1 MTENKKLKIVLAYSG
16 GLDTSTIVPWLK
28 ENYDCEVHAVCVNV
42 GQGDDGAEVIARGL
56 EIGATSVQFVNVQDE
71 FVKDYVYPMLKSG
84 AMYEGKYLLG
94 TSIARPL
101 IAKVLVDK
109 ARELGADAICHGATG
124 KGNDQVRFE
133 LTIMAL
139 APEMKIIAP
148 WRIWDIKSRQDALD
162 YCAARGIRLPM
173 SAETSYSR
181 DENMWHLSH
190 EGLELEDPANAPNYD
205 KLLQN
210 TTPLEKTPDEGEYVE
225 IEFVKGIPVKVNGKE
240 MEPAEMIFYLNEI
253 GGKHGVGVIDMV
265 ENRVVG
271 MKSRGVYE
279 TPAGTILY
287 FAHNEL
293 EELCLDRE
301 MSALKREMSLK
312 YANMVYE
319 GKWFS
324 RTREALDAFVDATQ
338 ETVTGTVKMKLY
350 KGHIINCGKTS
361 PYSLYNQEISSF
373 ETGELYDHKDSEG
386 FIKLYGLPLK
396 INAMMKANNAKNC
409 GCDCEK

>member
-1 MTENKKLKIVLAYSG
+1 MTMKIVLAYSG

-42 GQGDDGAEVIARGL
+42 GQGDNEEEVVSRGL
-56 EIGATSVQFVNVQDE
+56 RIGATTVQYVNVEEEFVN
-71 FVKDYVYPMLKSG
+71 DYVFPMLKSG
-84 AMYEGKYLLG
+84 AKYEGKYLLG

-162 YCAARGIRLPM
+162 YCAARGIDLPM

-190 EGLELEDPANAPNYD
+190 EGLELEDPANGPNYD
-205 KLLQN
+205 KLLQL
-210 TTPLEKTPDEGEYVE
+210 TTPLEKTPDEGEVVE

-240 MEPAEMIFYLNEI
+240 MGGAEMIHHLNKI
-253 GGKHGVGVIDMV
+253 GGKHGIGVVDMV

-279 TPAGTILY
+279 TPAGSILY
-287 FAHNEL
+287 FAHEEL

-301 MSALKREMSLK
+301 MSALKREFALK

-324 RTREALDAFVDATQ
+324 RTREALDAFVDKTQ
-338 ETVTGTVKMKLY
+338 ETVTGTVKVKLY
-350 KGHIINCGKTS
+350 KGHLINMGKTS

-373 ETGELYDHKDSEG
+373 VTGELYDHKDSEG

-396 INAMMKANNAKNC
+396 INAMMKMNNK
-409 GCDCEK
+409 

>member
-1 MTENKKLKIVLAYSG
+1 MTMKIVLAYSG

-42 GQGDDGAEVIARGL
+42 GQGDNEEEVVSRGL
-56 EIGATSVQFVNVQDE
+56 RIGATTVQYVNVEEEFVN
-71 FVKDYVYPMLKSG
+71 DYVFPMLKSG
-84 AMYEGKYLLG
+84 AKYEGKYLLG

-162 YCAARGIRLPM
+162 YCAERGIRLPM

-240 MEPAEMIFYLNEI
+240 MGGAEMIHYLNKI
-253 GGKHGVGVIDMV
+253 GGKHGIGVVDMV

-279 TPAGTILY
+279 TPAGSILY
-287 FAHNEL
+287 FAHEEL

-301 MSALKREMSLK
+301 MSALKREFALK

-324 RTREALDAFVDATQ
+324 RTREALDAFVDKTQ
-338 ETVTGTVKMKLY
+338 ETVTGTVKVKLY
-350 KGHIINCGKTS
+350 KGHLINQARHLRIHCTTRR
-361 PYSLYNQEISSF
+361 SLHS
-373 ETGELYDHKDSEG
+373 
-386 FIKLYGLPLK
+386 
-396 INAMMKANNAKNC
+396 
-409 GCDCEK
+409 